1 MFPLNNRS
9 RIDASNSIP
18 YPISKRSCLFP
29 CSFVLLQISYYLHT
43 LYGIFLLFNPYLFI
57 IDTPLQ
63 CFLVCFHED
72 VYFILLYSSSDIF
85 CYIFDAIYLYFRA
98 IGDLVRVG
106 CYRSVCLCIRT
117 RCSNTVA
124 FSAALCA
131 SAIICYFEGA

>member
-18 YPISKRSCLFP
+18 YPKWKRSCLFP

-63 CFLVCFHED
+63 CFCMRFYKD
-72 VYFILLYSSSDIF
+72 VYFTFFYSSSGIF
-85 CYIFDAIYLYFRA
+85 RYIFDAIYLYFRTVWNF
-98 IGDLVRVG
+98 VRIC
-106 CYRSVCLCIRT
+106 CYCSVYLCFRSCCG
-117 RCSNTVA
+117 NAGA
-124 FSAALCA
+124 FPAALRTPA
-131 SAIICYFEGA
+131 VIRYFKCT

>member
-9 RIDASNSIP
+9 HIDASNSIP
-18 YPISKRSCLFP
+18 YPKWKRSCLFP

-43 LYGIFLLFNPYLFI
+43 LYGIFLLFNPYFFI

-72 VYFILLYSSSDIF
+72 VYFILLYSSSGIF

-98 IGDLVRVG
+98 VWNFVRIC
-106 CYRSVCLCIRT
+106 CYCSVYLRFRT
-117 RCSNTVA
+117 RCSYTVA

-131 SAIICYFEGA
+131 SAIIRYFKGA